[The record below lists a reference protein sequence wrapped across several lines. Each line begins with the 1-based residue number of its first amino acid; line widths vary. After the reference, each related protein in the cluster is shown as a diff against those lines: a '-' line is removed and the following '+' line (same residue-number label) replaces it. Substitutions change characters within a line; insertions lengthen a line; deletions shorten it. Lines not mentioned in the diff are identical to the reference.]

1 MAKAVKLT
9 DVSVLCIRC
18 ASLVSAS
25 VPMHL
30 DEKHRDVCLAQ
41 HFGPAPRIGR
51 ERWKHPWTACCSAL
65 PVQVEALFWVAEG
78 KIRKKKKKKKGA
90 PKVSKEAKSR
100 GWR

>member
-1 MAKAVKLT
+1 MHPLCFT
-9 DVSVLCIRC
+9 GVSISPN
-18 ASLVSAS
+18 A
-25 VPMHL
+25 L

-78 KIRKKKKKKKGA
+78 KIRKKKKKKKEGA

>member
-1 MAKAVKLT
+1 MKNT
-9 DVSVLCIRC
+9 
-18 ASLVSAS
+18 
-25 VPMHL
+25 
-30 DEKHRDVCLAQ
+30 DVCLAQ